1 MRKFL
6 YLLFIIWVVNGYAQ
20 NDSVRFTLDVDR
32 FAGNIQ
38 ALQEVHIN
46 YYSNRPVSKIIM
58 PEWGDSI
65 EVIDTE
71 PHRTSSSQ
79 LQIINGEQKN
89 IRQEGFYYKVRFL
102 YPGMVTVPGTTA
114 TIGGKQYTCPSQ
126 TIEVFPGKE
135 ISHVTCTLSVSP
147 EHPQPGKEFWFTITC
162 NSKPDEEYPSISH
175 MGLLQVSR
183 KMEKSSTNGV
193 EQYKFA
199 YKYRSNKSGTYS
211 LYPENL
217 TFGGVTY
224 PVEVYCFDIGHG
236 NKNIS
241 LYLWGLLIVFA
252 VASLFIYRQDHRPV
266 AAGTVSSRFCF
277 KAYMILLLTMVF
289 LLFAFLLLSNI
300 LADTSI
306 LLGLFMLIVVI
317 CLVFGEMR
325 RSITKIEINGNNI
338 SVSNYFGFGKKKTYN
353 LSEMEGFTR
362 SVLQSRG
369 GNYQY
374 TYLIKNNRRI
384 IRVSEF
390 YHKNYQS
397 LLSCIYKRCKFLGD
411 KQVSLIRETKE
422 IFAPIQ

>member
-6 YLLFIIWVVNGYAQ
+6 YLLFIIWAINGYAQ
-20 NDSVRFTLDVDR
+20 NDSVRFTLDIDR
-32 FAGNIQ
+32 FAGDIQ
-38 ALQEVHIN
+38 ARQEVHIN
-46 YYSNRPVSKIIM
+46 YYSNKPVSKISM

-71 PHRTSSSQ
+71 PHRTSISRF
-79 LQIINGEQKN
+79 QIINGKQKN
-89 IRQEGFYYKVRFL
+89 ILQEGFYYKVRFP

-114 TIGGKQYTCPSQ
+114 TIEGKQYTCPPQ
-126 TIEVFPGKE
+126 IIEVFPGKE
-135 ISHVTCTLSVSP
+135 ISHVSCTLSVSP

-183 KMEKSSTNGV
+183 KMEKSSIDGV
-193 EQYKFA
+193 EQYKFS

-224 PVEVYCFDIGHG
+224 PVKAYSFDIGHV
-236 NKNIS
+236 NKNIL
-241 LYLWGLLIVFA
+241 LYLWGLLIVFT
-252 VASLFIYRQDHRPV
+252 VASLLIYRRDHRPV
-266 AAGTVSSRFCF
+266 TAGTVSSKFCF
-277 KAYMILLLTMVF
+277 NVYILLLLTIVST
-289 LLFAFLLLSNI
+289 LFTFLLLENLLLLQGI
-300 LADTSI
+300 LI
-306 LLGLFMLIVVI
+306 LMVTI
-317 CLVFGEMR
+317 CLIFGEAR

-362 SVLQSRG
+362 SVLQGRG

-374 TYLIKNNRRI
+374 TYLIKNNHRI

-397 LLSCIYKRCKFLGD
+397 LVSCIYKRCKFLGD
-411 KQVSLIRETKE
+411 KQVSLIREAKE
-422 IFAPIQ
+422 IFTPIQ